1 MPSAPRTRRTTSSNP
16 RRPANYK
23 RGGYAHEFTIPIEW
37 WSTTDTIQTER
48 MRARR
53 RAWVRDYAKNEW
65 RNLKKTG
72 KAWKVERFIALIGVA
87 CPSQKNI
94 FPARA
99 AETIKPIIDGGS
111 DARLWDD
118 DDSQHRH
125 STVYI
130 QLPTPA
136 PANHY
141 RLSVLIIP
149 VPESMPKY
157 QITSRLASNIDQH
170 WRNNPNPPAWH
181 DGYSVSFTIP
191 DKQWITSNYTDS
203 DLIARQ
209 NGERK
214 SATWGRG
221 GSFGI
226 RERVRAQLIE
236 LALKQWKRQAYRP
249 YGRFAIIAG
258 IAYPYGVKTADPDNA
273 AETVNTILHSGTR
286 IGAWPD
292 VNSQHCRGVAF
303 VRLPNLMT
311 GNHMVRLF
319 VFPVPENFQMAQSI
333 AESSIDAWGEH
344 DRRMR

>member
-191 DKQWITSNYTDS
+191 DKQW
-203 DLIARQ
+203 
-209 NGERK
+209 
-214 SATWGRG
+214 
-221 GSFGI
+221 
-226 RERVRAQLIE
+226 
-236 LALKQWKRQAYRP
+236 KRQAYRP
-249 YGRFAIIAG
+249 YERFAIIAG

>member
-1 MPSAPRTRRTTSSNP
+1 M
-16 RRPANYK
+16 
-23 RGGYAHEFTIPIEW
+23 
-37 WSTTDTIQTER
+37 
-48 MRARR
+48 
-53 RAWVRDYAKNEW
+53 
-65 RNLKKTG
+65 
-72 KAWKVERFIALIGVA
+72 
-87 CPSQKNI
+87 
-94 FPARA
+94 
-99 AETIKPIIDGGS
+99 
-111 DARLWDD
+111 
-118 DDSQHRH
+118 
-125 STVYI
+125 
-130 QLPTPA
+130 
-136 PANHY
+136 
-141 RLSVLIIP
+141 
-149 VPESMPKY
+149 
-157 QITSRLASNIDQH
+157 
-170 WRNNPNPPAWH
+170 
-181 DGYSVSFTIP
+181 SFTIP

-236 LALKQWKRQAYRP
+236 LAFQQWERQAYRP
-249 YGRFAIIAG
+249 YERFAIIAG